1 LVGDRHHE
9 ERIKQMKILAA
20 ATLATALLVGSAANA
35 AQVYQVQAW
44 TQGPIPSGSNLADAL
59 HTPAGP
65 ATASFTWTGPI
76 DWRDDSPQNTDA
88 TGGIASSF
96 LDGFATQ
103 ASGYSG
109 TLTQAA
115 FLASSLTVAGDAWTT
130 FFKITSTYSSPTAI
144 NGSFSHDD
152 GATVYVDGILAG
164 GSAGET
170 VEQLSNY
177 TLAAG
182 THNLA
187 LYYVAG
193 NGTPSVLNFSSP
205 GVPEPASWALMLLG
219 FGGLGAVLRHHRRQ
233 LTLAGVA

>member
-1 LVGDRHHE
+1 
-9 ERIKQMKILAA
+9 MKTLAA
-20 ATLATALLVGSAANA
+20 ATLATALLVGSAASA
-35 AQVYQVQAW
+35 AEVYQVQAW
-44 TQGPIPSGSNLADAL
+44 TQGPIPSAANLADAA
-59 HTPAGP
+59 HTPVGP
-65 ATASFTWTGPI
+65 ATASFSWTGPI
-76 DWRDDSPQNTDA
+76 DWRDDSPQNSTA
-88 TGGIASSF
+88 AGGIASAF
-96 LDGFATQ
+96 LDGYATH
-103 ASGYSG
+103 ATYLSG
-109 TLTQAA
+109 TLSEAA

-130 FFKITSTYSSPTAI
+130 FFKITGVYSSPTTI

-152 GATVYVDGILAG
+152 GATIYVDGAPAG
-164 GSAGET
+164 GSSGET

-219 FGGLGAVLRHHRRQ
+219 FGGLGAVLRHNRRQ
-233 LTLAGVA
+233 LALAGAA